1 MKPIAAA
8 KAPHRHERGQSL
20 VELALSL
27 TVMLLLLS
35 GAVTFGMALFSYVAI
50 RDAAG
55 EGALFG
61 SISPYVDGSNGYT
74 PADGQYQVGEDLN
87 WLAICNRVK
96 AASNSPV
103 DMSGFQCRN
112 DDQLS
117 HSINAITVWATQG
130 AGTFCEGNTPVN
142 SSNANG
148 IRVTVDY
155 FYPIM
160 MPYIGGIIQSQT
172 IHLRATVT
180 NTILEPRCP

>member
-1 MKPIAAA
+1 MKPTIAAR
-8 KAPHRHERGQSL
+8 APHLHERGQSL

-87 WLAICNRVK
+87 WQAICNRVK
-96 AASNSPV
+96 AASNSPI
-103 DMSGFQCRN
+103 DMSGFNCSN
-112 DDQLS
+112 DGLYTHPQNNID
-117 HSINAITVWATQG
+117 VFATQG

-160 MPYIGGIIQSQT
+160 MPFIGGIIQSQD